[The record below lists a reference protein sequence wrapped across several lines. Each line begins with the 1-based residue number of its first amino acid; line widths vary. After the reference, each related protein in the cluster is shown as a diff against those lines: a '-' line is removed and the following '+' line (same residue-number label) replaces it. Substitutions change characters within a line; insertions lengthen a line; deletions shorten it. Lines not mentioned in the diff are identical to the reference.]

1 MKNDEENFNENI
13 FDYNNQDND
22 ILDEDFFKDD
32 VINKDS
38 ERLTIEKYERACL
51 EKKSNKYKKSAI
63 LFGIAAGLWGL
74 CAILNSKRLLVID
87 DPSFRLQLNLLMD
100 LSWFGFYSMSSYE
113 SYNSMKKTNKKIEET
128 RGYSM

>member
-38 ERLTIEKYERACL
+38 EKKKKKKYERACL
-51 EKKSNKYKKSAI
+51 EKKSNKYKRSAI

-113 SYNSMKKTNKKIEET
+113 SYNSMKKTNKK
-128 RGYSM
+128 RDYYG